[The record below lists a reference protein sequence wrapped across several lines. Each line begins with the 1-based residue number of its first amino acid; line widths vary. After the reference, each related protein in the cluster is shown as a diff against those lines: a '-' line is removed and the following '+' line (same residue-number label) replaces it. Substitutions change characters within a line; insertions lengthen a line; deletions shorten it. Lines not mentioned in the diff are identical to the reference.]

1 MPSKFCV
8 GPRPRNS
15 HSDNPLWGPLSGSA
29 AVTEAARHFWDVMPA
44 EFVSSDFRPAWSMA
58 EDFTGFGSEGL
69 QVLKLLSYRQV
80 SSARFRD
87 STGVACTKSACETV
101 LRGSRDY

>member
-44 EFVSSDFRPAWSMA
+44 EFVSSDFRPA
-58 EDFTGFGSEGL
+58 
-69 QVLKLLSYRQV
+69 
-80 SSARFRD
+80 
-87 STGVACTKSACETV
+87 
-101 LRGSRDY
+101 